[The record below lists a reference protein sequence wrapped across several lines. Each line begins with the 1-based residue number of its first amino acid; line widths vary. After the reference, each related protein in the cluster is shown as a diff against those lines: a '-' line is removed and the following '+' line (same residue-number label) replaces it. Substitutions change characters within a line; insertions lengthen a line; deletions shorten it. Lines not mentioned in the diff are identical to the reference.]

1 MNPKVMTVA
10 KIAVK
15 VIGVAATLATSYF
28 ADKELD
34 EKIAKKAA
42 EAVAKN
48 MKGES

>member
-1 MNPKVMTVA
+1 MKPKVMTIA

-42 EAVAKN
+42 EAVADQIK
-48 MKGES
+48 KEV

>member
-1 MNPKVMTVA
+1 MKPKVMTIA

-15 VIGVAATLATSYF
+15 VLGIAVPIATSYF

-42 EAVAKN
+42 EAVAN
-48 MKGES
+48 QMNRES